1 MQLKSK
7 KSNIYIIGALFFLT
21 DRYRRMKNVA
31 EMLNTNKP
39 PTHPTVRPDYIQQYS
54 LNPCIT
60 ASIFSN
66 FNRIA
71 AKNSKQKPQ

>member
-7 KSNIYIIGALFFLT
+7 KSNIYIIGALFFFLT

-39 PTHPTVRPDYIQQYS
+39 PTQATVMPD
-54 LNPCIT
+54 
-60 ASIFSN
+60 
-66 FNRIA
+66 
-71 AKNSKQKPQ
+71 